1 VKQAGY
7 MYIYLSNDN
16 PTVAEVYFDDFKVTQ
31 IKSPVIQT
39 DDYYPFGLTFNEYS
53 RENSIYNKYQY
64 NGKERQRELGLEWLD
79 YGARMYMADIGRWG
93 VVDLLSEKG
102 RRWSPYNY
110 AFDNPVRFVD
120 PDGMWPDFP
129 SLSGLVE
136 KAKQYV
142 VDKVA
147 QTVEKA
153 VVNTVKSVKE
163 AINNLETSIYVK
175 GEAKLNAQVGGA
187 AEIKGVGVKANVK
200 GAELLN
206 LTLGGKVNTKS
217 GDVTNQSSFSTA
229 GNNENK
235 TNSGG
240 GVEYYAGA
248 SRDSETSMNA
258 DGSKNE
264 TTTTSVSGAVIVI
277 GGVQA
282 SLVNENGD
290 VSVKSGYTNG
300 ASLGLF
306 LVPSVSFELG
316 VEIKAKKD

>member
-1 VKQAGY
+1 

-163 AINNLETSIYVK
+163 AINNLETSIYVR
-175 GEAKLNAQVGGA
+175 GEL
-187 AEIKGVGVKANVK
+187 
-200 GAELLN
+200 
-206 LTLGGKVNTKS
+206 S
-217 GDVTNQSSFSTA
+217 
-229 GNNENK
+229 
-235 TNSGG
+235 
-240 GVEYYAGA
+240 
-248 SRDSETSMNA
+248 
-258 DGSKNE
+258 
-264 TTTTSVSGAVIVI
+264 
-277 GGVQA
+277 
-282 SLVNENGD
+282 
-290 VSVKSGYTNG
+290 
-300 ASLGLF
+300 
-306 LVPSVSFELG
+306 
-316 VEIKAKKD
+316 